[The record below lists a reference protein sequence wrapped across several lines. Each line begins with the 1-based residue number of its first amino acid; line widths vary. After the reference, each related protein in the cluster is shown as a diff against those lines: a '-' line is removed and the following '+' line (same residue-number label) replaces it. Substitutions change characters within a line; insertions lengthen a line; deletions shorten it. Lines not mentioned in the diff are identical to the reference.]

1 MITGSEGL
9 SLIKRF
15 DGLYLESYL
24 CPAKVWTIGYGHT
37 KGVVKGQKITEEEA
51 EDFLKKDL
59 AAAEKA
65 VNSLNVQLTQ
75 NQFDALVSFV
85 FNLGSGNFLSS
96 TLCKKVKKDP
106 NDPTIRNEFGR
117 WVNSKGKKLPGLVK
131 RRQEESELY
140 FS

>member
-15 DGLYLESYL
+15 EGLYLESYL
-24 CPAKVWTIGYGHT
+24 CPAKVWTKGYGHT

-59 AAAEKA
+59 AAAEKT

-96 TLCKKVKKDP
+96 TLCKKVKKNP

-117 WVNSKGKKLPGLVK
+117 WVIQRVRSYLD
-131 RRQEESELY
+131 
-140 FS
+140 

>member
-15 DGLYLESYL
+15 EGLYLESYL

-59 AAAEKA
+59 AAAEKT

-75 NQFDALVSFV
+75 NQFDNLVS
-85 FNLGSGNFLSS
+85 
-96 TLCKKVKKDP
+96 
-106 NDPTIRNEFGR
+106 
-117 WVNSKGKKLPGLVK
+117 
-131 RRQEESELY
+131 
-140 FS
+140 

>member
-15 DGLYLESYL
+15 EGLYLESYL

-106 NDPTIRNEFGR
+106 NDSTIRNEFGR

>member
-15 DGLYLESYL
+15 EGLYLESYL

-51 EDFLKKDL
+51 ENFLKKDL
-59 AAAEKA
+59 AAAEKT

-106 NDPTIRNEFGR
+106 NDSTIKNEFGR

>member
-15 DGLYLESYL
+15 EGLYLESYL

-59 AAAEKA
+59 AAAEKT

-96 TLCKKVKKDP
+96 TLCKKVKKNP
-106 NDPTIRNEFGR
+106 NDPTIRTEFGR

>member
-15 DGLYLESYL
+15 EGLYLESYL

-51 EDFLKKDL
+51 EAFLKKDL
-59 AAAEKA
+59 AAAEKT

-85 FNLGSGNFLSS
+85 FNLGSENFLSS

-106 NDPTIRNEFGR
+106 NDLTIRNEFGR

>member
-15 DGLYLESYL
+15 EGLYLESYL

-59 AAAEKA
+59 AAAEKT

-106 NDPTIRNEFGR
+106 NDSTIRNEFGR

>member
-15 DGLYLESYL
+15 EGLYLESYL

-59 AAAEKA
+59 AAAEKT

-106 NDPTIRNEFGR
+106 NDSTIRNEFGR
-117 WVNSKGKKLPGLVK
+117 WVNSKGKKVPGLVK
-131 RRQEESELY
+131 RSQEESELY

>member
-15 DGLYLESYL
+15 EGLYLESYL

-51 EDFLKKDL
+51 ENFLKKDL
-59 AAAEKA
+59 AVAEKT

-106 NDPTIRNEFGR
+106 NDSTIKNEFGR

>member
-1 MITGSEGL
+1 MPSEG
-9 SLIKRF
+9 
-15 DGLYLESYL
+15 
-24 CPAKVWTIGYGHT
+24 WTIGDGHT

-59 AAAEKA
+59 AAAEKT

-106 NDPTIRNEFGR
+106 NDSTIRNEFGR
-117 WVNSKGKKLPGLVK
+117 WVNSKGKKVPGLVK
-131 RRQEESELY
+131 RSQEESELY